1 MPQNVL
7 RVVAKGGPL
16 GGPMVPHYESLM
28 SGGARGSVSVRRF
41 IGRRHDPKLGP
52 LQEHPETRVM
62 SRPGGFVAHL
72 STPEK
77 IHAEAIFEIV
87 IDGPNASK
95 FLREYA
101 GHLRDGDLLP
111 ADEFTAGWA
120 DTHRRP
126 EHPLKG
132 TKFDPVL
139 KGAAMWGEPPPEADT
154 APNIAAL
161 HEQIL
166 KALGGSPA
174 ASTSDVDK
182 SESDAPAGDTPAS
195 PAVEAAIE
203 ALEHA
208 VEAEHAPHADGAH

>member
-16 GGPMVPHYESLM
+16 GGPMVPHYESM
-28 SGGARGSVSVRRF
+28 MAGGSRGSVSVRRF

-62 SRPGGFVAHL
+62 SRPGAFVAHL

-77 IHAEAIFEIV
+77 IHPEAIFEIV
-87 IDGPNASK
+87 VDGPKASK
-95 FLREYA
+95 FLREYGEA
-101 GHLRDGDLLP
+101 LRDGDLLP

-120 DTHRRP
+120 DTRRRP

-132 TKFDPVL
+132 TKFDAAL
-139 KGAAMWGEPPPEADT
+139 TGAAMWGEPPPAVEEAVPLDD
-154 APNIAAL
+154 L
-161 HEQIL
+161 HKTIL
-166 KALGGSPA
+166 KAHG
-174 ASTSDVDK
+174 
-182 SESDAPAGDTPAS
+182 ESKPSSGAS
-195 PAVEAAIE
+195 PATGADTDAPPTTETPAVEEAVQ

-208 VEAEHAPHADGAH
+208 LEAEHAPHAEGAH